1 MIHIKATTNENGTDV
16 KVLIHGDKKGVTNEL
31 YRILS
36 ALDEKFPE
44 ILMNA
49 IEMHIVDLADDN
61 FEEDGDDD

>member
-16 KVLIHGDKKGVTNEL
+16 KLLVHGDKKGVTNEL

-49 IEMHIVDLADDN
+49 IELYINDISDELFEEGDDN
-61 FEEDGDDD
+61 D